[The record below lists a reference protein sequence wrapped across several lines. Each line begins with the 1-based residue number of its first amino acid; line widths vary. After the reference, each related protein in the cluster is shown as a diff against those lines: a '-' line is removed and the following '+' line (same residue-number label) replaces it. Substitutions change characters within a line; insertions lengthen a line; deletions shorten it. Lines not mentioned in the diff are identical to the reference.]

1 MKFPSRALTLTIL
14 ACCGTTAHAAPDAGV
29 QLVGRALVSGTALDK
44 SGLDGLQ
51 ICRLED
57 HDVCIDQA
65 TFGGWGS
72 GLTYTGSDNV
82 FLAAPDRGPF
92 DGRTDVPYKD
102 RVHFIYMAVDTT
114 KPVNQALRVELLDT
128 RLLVNGK
135 APFVGDS
142 ASFLDRLD
150 PEGIVATADKGFII
164 SDEYG
169 PQLLKFGLDGK
180 YEQRIQLPAGFA
192 IQNPSANVY
201 ADGTS
206 CEIDSDLNQ
215 FGRQANRGMESLAIT
230 PDGSRLVGLMQNA
243 LIQDGGLAMDP
254 NPGDNCAATA
264 LPPSR
269 AGFNSRIVTIDLK
282 SGASR
287 QYVYTIDGITQGR
300 GQNDMLAVND
310 HQFLVLERDNRT
322 RIPTP
327 PNTSQAPNEKRL
339 YLIDLNEPGLT
350 DVSSLYSLP
359 ATPAALATAGIKGVT
374 KHLFLDLLNTAY
386 TVDGVAL
393 RDVIAEKVEG
403 IAWGPDLPDGRH
415 LLLVTTDNDLF
426 AGDETHPGGLPTQ
439 VYAFAIDGNAA
450 GVEVV
455 PQSMKGP
462 FFPPGQVRKI
472 VGK

>member
-150 PEGIVATADKGFII
+150 PEGIVATADKVGGLVPPVLLIDAETG
-164 SDEYG
+164 DEVSRG
-169 PQLLKFGLDGK
+169 VVPPWCVVVTGTRFREFPGGTFGL
-180 YEQRIQLPAGFA
+180 P
-192 IQNPSANVY
+192 
-201 ADGTS
+201 
-206 CEIDSDLNQ
+206 C
-215 FGRQANRGMESLAIT
+215 
-230 PDGSRLVGLMQNA
+230 A
-243 LIQDGGLAMDP
+243 LI
-254 NPGDNCAATA
+254 
-264 LPPSR
+264 
-269 AGFNSRIVTIDLK
+269 I
-282 SGASR
+282 
-287 QYVYTIDGITQGR
+287 
-300 GQNDMLAVND
+300 
-310 HQFLVLERDNRT
+310 
-322 RIPTP
+322 
-327 PNTSQAPNEKRL
+327 KRL
-339 YLIDLNEPGLT
+339 NEGERHDKSKLNDILRGHG
-350 DVSSLYSLP
+350 VS
-359 ATPAALATAGIKGVT
+359 V
-374 KHLFLDLLNTAY
+374 
-386 TVDGVAL
+386 
-393 RDVIAEKVEG
+393 
-403 IAWGPDLPDGRH
+403 
-415 LLLVTTDNDLF
+415 
-426 AGDETHPGGLPTQ
+426 
-439 VYAFAIDGNAA
+439 
-450 GVEVV
+450 
-455 PQSMKGP
+455 
-462 FFPPGQVRKI
+462 
-472 VGK
+472 